1 MKLSELTY
9 EALQSA
15 GLSLAHMHTD
25 ESDAMTVIASQD
37 GLDLARQEL
46 TSRYGDVEITINPDA
61 DWFDR
66 IKISDPK
73 WKEDHEKYCRDKA
86 AWCAKYCSD

>member
-9 EALQSA
+9 EALQSV
-15 GLSLAHMHTD
+15 GLSLTHMHTD
-25 ESDAMTVIASQD
+25 KSDAMTVIADQAD
-37 GLDLARQEL
+37 LDRARQEL
-46 TSRYGDVEITINPDA
+46 ASHYGDVEIIINPDA

-73 WKEDHEKYCRDKA
+73 WEEDHKKFVRDKA
-86 AWCAKYCSD
+86 AWCTKYGSD

>member
-9 EALQSA
+9 EALQSV

-25 ESDAMTVIASQD
+25 NSDAMTVIANQD
-37 GLDLARQEL
+37 GLDRARMELA
-46 TSRYGDVEITINPDA
+46 SRYGDVEITINPDA

-86 AWCAKYCSD
+86 AWCAKYGSD

>member
-9 EALQSA
+9 ETLQSA
-15 GLSLAHMHTD
+15 GLSHAHMHTD
-25 ESDAMTVIASQD
+25 ESDAMTVIACQA

-61 DWFDR
+61 DWFNR
-66 IKISDPK
+66 IKIVDQK
-73 WKEDHEKYCRDKA
+73 WREDHEKYCRDKA
-86 AWCAKYCSD
+86 AWCNKYGAE

>member
-9 EALQSA
+9 GALQSA
-15 GLSLAHMHTD
+15 GLSRAHMHTD
-25 ESDAMTVIASQD
+25 ESDAMTVIASQA
-37 GLDLARQEL
+37 GLDQARMELA
-46 TSRYGDVEITINPDA
+46 SRYGDVEITINPDA

-86 AWCAKYCSD
+86 AWCAKYGSD

>member
-15 GLSLAHMHTD
+15 GLSRAHMHTD
-25 ESDAMTVIASQD
+25 ESDAMTVIASQA
-37 GLDLARQEL
+37 GLDQARQEL

-66 IKISDPK
+66 IKIVDQR

-86 AWCAKYCSD
+86 AWCNKYGSD

>member
-25 ESDAMTVIASQD
+25 NSDAMTVIADQA
-37 GLDLARQEL
+37 GLDRARMELA
-46 TSRYGDVEITINPDA
+46 SRYGDVEITINPDA

-73 WKEDHEKYCRDKA
+73 WREDHEKYCRDKA
-86 AWCAKYCSD
+86 AWCTKYGSD

>member
-25 ESDAMTVIASQD
+25 NSDAMTVIADQD
-37 GLDLARQEL
+37 GLDRARMELA
-46 TSRYGDVEITINPDA
+46 SRYGDVEITINPDA

-73 WKEDHEKYCRDKA
+73 WREDHEKYFRDKA
-86 AWCAKYCSD
+86 AWCTKYGSD

>member
-25 ESDAMTVIASQD
+25 NSDAMTVIADQD
-37 GLDLARQEL
+37 GLDRARMELA
-46 TSRYGDVEITINPDA
+46 SRYGDVEITINPDA

-66 IKISDPK
+66 IKIVDQK
-73 WKEDHEKYCRDKA
+73 WREDHEKYCRDKA
-86 AWCAKYCSD
+86 AWCTKYGSD

>member
-15 GLSLAHMHTD
+15 GLSIAHMHTD
-25 ESDAMTVIASQD
+25 SSDAMTVIASQA
-37 GLDLARQEL
+37 GLDQARMELA
-46 TSRYGDVEITINPDA
+46 SRYGDVEITINPDA

-66 IKISDPK
+66 IKIVDQK
-73 WKEDHEKYCRDKA
+73 WREDHEKYCRDKA
-86 AWCAKYCSD
+86 AWCTKYGSD

>member
-15 GLSLAHMHTD
+15 GLSRAHIHTD
-25 ESDAMTVIASQD
+25 SSDAMTVIASQA
-37 GLDLARQEL
+37 GLDRARMELA
-46 TSRYGDVEITINPDA
+46 SRYGDVEISINPDA

-66 IKISDPK
+66 IKIVDQK
-73 WKEDHEKYCRDKA
+73 WGEDHEKYCRDKA
-86 AWCAKYCSD
+86 AWCTKYGSD

>member
-9 EALQSA
+9 DYLLSV
-15 GLSLAHMHTD
+15 GLPKASMHTD
-25 ESDAMTVIASQD
+25 ASD
-37 GLDLARQEL
+37 GLRGMYNEYQFEQAKKEL
-46 TSRYGDVEITINPDA
+46 MAGYGDVEITINPDA

-86 AWCAKYCSD
+86 AWCTKYGSD

>member
-25 ESDAMTVIASQD
+25 SSDAMTVIANQD
-37 GLDLARQEL
+37 GLDRARLELA
-46 TSRYGDVEITINPDA
+46 SRYGDVEISINPDA

-66 IKISDPK
+66 IKIVDQK
-73 WKEDHEKYCRDKA
+73 WREDHEKYCRDKA
-86 AWCAKYCSD
+86 AWCTKYGSE